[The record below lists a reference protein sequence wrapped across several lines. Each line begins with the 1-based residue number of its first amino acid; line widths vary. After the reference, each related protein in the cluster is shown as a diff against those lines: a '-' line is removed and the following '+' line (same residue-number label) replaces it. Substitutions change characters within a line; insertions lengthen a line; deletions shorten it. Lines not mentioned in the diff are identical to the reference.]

1 VHPLAGQGV
10 NLGFSDVEIF
20 AGLVGDRLDSIPQK
34 QLRRYERQ
42 RKSETWLAG
51 NSFSALKWIYGL
63 DQKWVS
69 QIRNLGMRVVDQTPW
84 IKRALLNKAV
94 HNLS

>member
-20 AGLVGDRLDSIPQK
+20 AGLVGDRSNSIPQK

-42 RKSETWLAG
+42 RKSETWFAG
-51 NSFSALKWIYGL
+51 SSFSALKWIYGL

-69 QIRNLGMRVVDQTPW
+69 RIRNLGMRVVDETPW
-84 IKRALLNKAV
+84 VKRSLLNKAM